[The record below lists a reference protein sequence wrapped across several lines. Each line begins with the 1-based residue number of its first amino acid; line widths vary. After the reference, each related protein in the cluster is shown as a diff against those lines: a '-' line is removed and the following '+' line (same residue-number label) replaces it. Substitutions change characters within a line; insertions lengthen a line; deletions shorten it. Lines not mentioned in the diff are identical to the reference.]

1 MRGTLLT
8 FSVRYLPLAKIKD
21 LEYARNVR

>member
-21 LEYARNVR
+21 LGYVR